1 MINSED
7 VSYRTKN
14 SQIEVPLND
23 RLFNMTIP
31 SLLKRLER
39 FNSSKSKAVNKIVRE
54 SQIVLDYILHEEDP
68 MFYGEDNVYPFHK
81 TYIEVFKDWL
91 SSVPKTPKYQE
102 MYTIIKSLFLD
113 MTSSKRSKTEFVLDT
128 YNKRGR
134 SDKEVFR
141 GVPSDYELR

>member
-7 VSYRTKN
+7 VNYRTKN
-14 SQIEVPLND
+14 SQIEVSING

-39 FNSSKSKAVNKIVRE
+39 FEHCKSKEMEDIIKE

-68 MFYGEDNVYPFHK
+68 MFYGEDVVIPLHKNYINVFL
-81 TYIEVFKDWL
+81 DWL
-91 SSVPKTPKYQE
+91 HRIPKTLMYQE
-102 MYTIIKSLFLD
+102 VYAIVKSLYLD
-113 MTSSKRSKTEFVLDT
+113 MTSSKRSKPELVLDV

-134 SDKEVFR
+134 SDKEVLR
-141 GVPSDYELR
+141 GIEIY